1 MTSHIAAVTFDCENA
16 ATLARFWSEVLG
28 RSVDEGQPEA
38 GEFFASIGRGG
49 SPGDGPV
56 LMFIKVPEGK
66 TAKNRVHLDINIA
79 DRDTDAAQ
87 RRVDIDKEIDRL
99 LALGATRI
107 EDFDVEGLGVW
118 SVMND
123 PEGNEFCVH

>member
-56 LMFIKVPEGK
+56 LMFIKVAEGK
-66 TAKNRVHLDINIA
+66 TAKNRVHLDLGTA
-79 DRDTDAAQ
+79 DRAAE
-87 RRVDIDKEIDRL
+87 VERL
-99 LALGATRI
+99 VSLGATAVHDKD
-107 EDFDVEGLGVW
+107 EWGVRW
-118 SVMND
+118 TTLSD
-123 PEGNEFCVH
+123 PEGNEFCVAEH